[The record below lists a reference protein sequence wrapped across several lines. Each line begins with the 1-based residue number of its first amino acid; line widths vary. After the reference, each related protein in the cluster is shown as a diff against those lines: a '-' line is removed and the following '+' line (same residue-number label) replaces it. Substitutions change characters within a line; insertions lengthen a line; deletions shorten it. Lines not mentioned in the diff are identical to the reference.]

1 MQLHRNTLVPIAI
14 GMLAVAAARAEAAP
28 LVHAGGAA
36 QGAMHQTVIWGLD
49 FAERMGA
56 FAQEMPAASAEG
68 APAVVETVPSGEMQ
82 DGAAP
87 QVACCEETTESA
99 EPFGIEEASWGFEES
114 TDAVEA
120 TATDAPECAPEACGE
135 ASDVVPAAELAAP
148 AEAAIEL
155 IPAVLVDFDVAA
167 HPMPIY
173 VSLCMAVV
181 DAVKAD
187 LALPSEEESGADEG
201 DEGCGELESQTAEAL
216 WLEDGLALGPCCD
229 EEAEAATEAPSIEE
243 VETVTFAVE
252 ETYEAD
258 LTALV
263 SGGDARAALA
273 AASSLRR
280 GFERFLEA
288 AIASFAPQAAPVEE
302 IAGEVEAG
310 PDFGPDHVPQV
321 LTLF

>member
-56 FAQEMPAASAEG
+56 FAQEMPAASAED
-68 APAVVETVPSGEMQ
+68 APAVAETVPSGETQ

-87 QVACCEETTESA
+87 QVACCEDATDAPESA
-99 EPFGIEEASWGFEES
+99 EPFGIEEAGWGLEES

-167 HPMPIY
+167 HTMPIY

-201 DEGCGELESQTAEAL
+201 DEGCGELESQTAEDA
-216 WLEDGLALGPCCD
+216 LALGLCCD

-252 ETYEAD
+252 ETFEAD